1 MSHNLFKF
9 EKVARNQLTK
19 TLLDFWASLLT
30 DVLVLLII
38 FDAEY
43 NLSTV
48 NGLSFHDGFIL
59 SKLNKESHWL

>member
-9 EKVARNQLTK
+9 EKLARNQLTK

-43 NLSTV
+43 NLSIV

>member
-9 EKVARNQLTK
+9 EKLARNQLTK

-43 NLSTV
+43 YLSIV